1 MKSLKLGKSNNI
13 GIIGYGGY
21 GQFIYSTL
29 ANHEST
35 KIIAISDLN
44 KPIAIPK
51 STKYYAEYKELLLNN
66 DIDIIWI
73 ATPPYT
79 HVKLAISALK
89 MGKNVIVEKPMALSL
104 EDCQRIIEV
113 ADQEKK
119 HIVVDFMLRSHP
131 FIQAI
136 KRWYSE
142 NVFGNLRRVFVEN
155 YAQDELLS
163 KSHWFWDKSKSGGI
177 LIEHGIHFVDLVNY
191 ICNSKPINISG
202 YGFSRNEKQEDQVI
216 CNIHYENNIIT
227 THYHD
232 FSRPGFF
239 EETTITFVFDLGKI
253 ILYGWIPLEAEILVL
268 TNKSI
273 IRKIQQAPNI
283 YFYDEQLISNIE
295 NVSRPKGWGNVYKMP
310 KQNQIKSGSDK
321 YTVDR
326 LSRAKLKLT
335 SGKDKIY
342 MQLIRQIFDDF
353 TESINSGHYQNSGNV
368 LESHQIAIEGQ
379 NRINY
384 SN

>member
-1 MKSLKLGKSNNI
+1 MKINSI

-21 GQFIYSTL
+21 GQFICNAIT
-29 ANHEST
+29 NHKSA
-35 KIIAISDLN
+35 KVIAISDFK
-44 KPIAIPK
+44 KPITIPY
-51 STKYYAEYKELLLNN
+51 SAKYYKEYKELLLNN
-66 DIDIIWI
+66 DIDIVWI
-73 ATPPYT
+73 ATPPNT
-79 HVKLAISALK
+79 HAELAISALQT
-89 MGKNVIVEKPMALSL
+89 GKHVIVEKPMAISL
-104 EDCQRIIEV
+104 EDCQRVIKV
-113 ADQEKK
+113 ANQEKK
-119 HIVVDFMLRSHP
+119 YIAVDFMLRSHP

-136 KRWYSE
+136 KRWYNE

-177 LIEHGIHFVDLVNY
+177 LIEHGIHFIDIVNY
-191 ICNSKPINISG
+191 ICNSKPLNISG
-202 YGFSRNEKQEDQVI
+202 YGCRNDEKQEDQVI
-216 CNIHYENNIIT
+216 CNILYENNIIT

-253 ILYGWIPLEAEILVL
+253 ILSGWIPQKAEILVL
-268 TNKSI
+268 TNKLT
-273 IRKIQQAPNI
+273 IREIQQTSNMHI
-283 YFYDEQLISNIE
+283 YDEQLISNIE
-295 NVSRPKGWGNVYKMP
+295 NVSRPKGWGNVYKTP
-310 KQNQIKSGSDK
+310 NKNQIKSGGNY

-326 LSRAKLKLT
+326 LNRAKLELT

-342 MQLIRQIFDDF
+342 KQLIRQVLEDF
-353 TESINSGHYQNSGNV
+353 TESVNSGQFQNSESI

>member
-1 MKSLKLGKSNNI
+1 MKINNI

-21 GQFIYSTL
+21 GQFICNAIT
-29 ANHEST
+29 NHKSA
-35 KIIAISDLN
+35 KVIAISDFK
-44 KPIAIPK
+44 KPITIPY
-51 STKYYAEYKELLLNN
+51 SAKYYKEYKELLLNN
-66 DIDIIWI
+66 DIDIVWI
-73 ATPPYT
+73 ATPPNT
-79 HVKLAISALK
+79 HAELAISALQ
-89 MGKNVIVEKPMALSL
+89 MGKHVIVEKPMAISL
-104 EDCQRIIEV
+104 EDCQRVIKV
-113 ADQEKK
+113 ANQEKK
-119 HIVVDFMLRSHP
+119 YIAVDFMLRSHP

-136 KRWYSE
+136 KRWYNE

-163 KSHWFWDKSKSGGI
+163 KSHLFWDKSKSGGI
-177 LIEHGIHFVDLVNY
+177 LIEHGIHFIDIVNY
-191 ICNSKPINISG
+191 ICNSKPLNISG
-202 YGFSRNEKQEDQVI
+202 YGCRNDEKQEDQVI
-216 CNIHYENNIIT
+216 CNILYENNIIT

-253 ILYGWIPLEAEILVL
+253 ILSGWIPQKAEILVL
-268 TNKSI
+268 TNKST
-273 IRKIQQAPNI
+273 IRKIQQTSNI
-283 YFYDEQLISNIE
+283 HIYDEQLISNIE
-295 NVSRPKGWGNVYKMP
+295 NVSRPKGWGNVYKTSN
-310 KQNQIKSGSDK
+310 KNQIKSGGNY

-326 LSRAKLKLT
+326 LNRAKLELT

-342 MQLIRQIFDDF
+342 KQLIRQVLEDF
-353 TESINSGHYQNSGNV
+353 TESVNSGQFQNSESI